1 MDKTII
7 SIQKTLGGS
16 KTTTKRSI
24 ETEEKIPISTFFNQ
38 NEQKNGEEDEQVLDD
53 KSTRTERDFPVFDAV
68 EIEDKEVD
76 DENTSNESKF
86 PVFDAVP
93 K

>member
-38 NEQKNGEEDEQVLDD
+38 NEQKNKEEDEQVLDD